1 MEGPFFV
8 VVKEIKDS
16 EGRSAQ
22 VPFGIGK
29 LLEDFAVIF
38 EEPQSLPP
46 YREVDHLITFKGV
59 SIINVHPYRY
69 AHFQNNE
76 IECQVPEMLESGTIH
91 PSRSYFSS
99 PVLLVK
105 KQIWFMVFLYRL

>member
-1 MEGPFFV
+1 MELHGQKDSFSTKIIVQSLEKEIEGGKALFAV

-16 EGRSAQ
+16 EGRSSQ

-46 YREVDHLITFKGV
+46 YREVDH
-59 SIINVHPYRY
+59 
-69 AHFQNNE
+69 
-76 IECQVPEMLESGTIH
+76 
-91 PSRSYFSS
+91 
-99 PVLLVK
+99 
-105 KQIWFMVFLYRL
+105 